1 LAITK
6 ITIIRKVKNVSALIA
21 ISILGMLSIILPV
34 FILGDLKPY
43 ESPLFPLIRTG
54 IEGIS
59 IYSLSFLF
67 LSGFI
72 VKLFS
77 NIPFWKIG
85 LMSMVLFPLAAICE
99 MIFDSSS
106 HNMFPIEFIFYAI
119 YTIPGIIGAAASQ
132 IIERFV
138 IKKK

>member
-1 LAITK
+1 MN
-6 ITIIRKVKNVSALIA
+6 VKNVSALIA
-21 ISILGMLSIILPV
+21 ISILGMASIILPV
-34 FILGDLKPY
+34 FILADLKPY
-43 ESPLFPLIRTG
+43 ESPLFPLIKTG

-67 LSGFI
+67 VSGFI

-85 LMSMVLFPLAAICE
+85 LMSMVLFPLATLCE
-99 MIFDSSS
+99 MIVDSSS
-106 HNMFPIEFIFYAI
+106 HNMFPFEFIFYAI
-119 YTIPGIIGAAASQ
+119 YTIPAMIGAGASQ
-132 IIERFV
+132 AIKHLV

>member
-1 LAITK
+1 MKLQ
-6 ITIIRKVKNVSALIA
+6 NVSALIA

-34 FILGDLKPY
+34 FILADLKPY

-106 HNMFPIEFIFYAI
+106 HSMFPFEFIFYVI
-119 YTIPGIIGAAASQ
+119 YTIPAIIGAAVSQ
-132 IIERFV
+132 V
-138 IKKK
+138 IKSFVLKKK

>member
-1 LAITK
+1 MN
-6 ITIIRKVKNVSALIA
+6 VKNAPTLLA

-43 ESPLFPLIRTG
+43 ESPLFPLIRAG
-54 IEGIS
+54 IEGMS
-59 IYSLSFLF
+59 SYSLWFLF
-67 LSGFI
+67 ISGFI

-99 MIFDSSS
+99 MIVDPSS
-106 HNMFPIEFIFYAI
+106 HNLFPFEFIGYAI
-119 YTIPGIIGAAASQ
+119 TTIPAIIGAGLSQ
-132 IIERFV
+132 VIKRFV
-138 IKKK
+138 LKKK